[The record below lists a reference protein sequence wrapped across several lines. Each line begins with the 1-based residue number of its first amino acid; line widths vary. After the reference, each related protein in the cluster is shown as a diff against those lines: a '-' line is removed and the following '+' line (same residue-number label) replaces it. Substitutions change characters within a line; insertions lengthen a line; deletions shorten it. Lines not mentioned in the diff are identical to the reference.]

1 MSGLRRTD
9 DAPQRGRERACVVTV
24 LNMAQAIN
32 QGLDL
37 ALAEDPRV
45 MVLGE
50 DVGRT
55 GGVFR
60 VTDGLQQRYGE
71 DRVVDTPV
79 AESGIVG
86 VALGLAVGGM
96 RPVAE
101 IQFMGFSY
109 PAFDQVISHVS
120 RIRNRSRHRF
130 TAPLVIRIPYGGGI
144 GAAEHHSESAEVIYA
159 HAPGL
164 KVVVPASP
172 ADAKGLLLAAIGD
185 PDPVIFLEP
194 IRVYRALREE
204 VPEERYEVP
213 IGKARVVREGE
224 EATVIAYGSMLRE
237 AGLAVDLLE
246 EEGSSVELIDVRSLV
261 PLDTE
266 TLVRSVEKTGR
277 VVIVQEAPRTGG
289 FAGEMIAII
298 QERALYSLAAPV
310 ARVTGWDTVFPLK
323 RSERHYLPTPERI
336 ARAVRRVLAA

>member
-1 MSGLRRTD
+1 MF
-9 DAPQRGRERACVVTV
+9 VVTD

-32 QGLDL
+32 RALDQ
-37 ALAEDPRV
+37 ALTADPWV

-60 VTDGLQQRYGE
+60 VTDGLQQRHGE
-71 DRVVDTPV
+71 ERVVDTPV

-144 GAAEHHSESAEVIYA
+144 GAAEHHSESSEAIYT
-159 HAPGL
+159 HTPGL
-164 KVVVPASP
+164 KVVVPATP
-172 ADAKGLLLAAIGD
+172 ADAKGLLLSAIGD

-194 IRVYRALREE
+194 IRLYRAIREE
-204 VPEERYEVP
+204 VPEEDYRIP
-213 IGKARVVREGE
+213 IGDARVVRPGE
-224 EATVIAYGSMLRE
+224 DVTVVAYGSLVRE
-237 AGLAVDLLE
+237 AGMAADRLQ
-246 EEGSSVELIDVRSLV
+246 EEGSTIELIDLRSLV
-261 PLDTE
+261 PLDIDTV
-266 TLVRSVEKTGR
+266 LRSVEKTGR
-277 VVIVQEAPRTGG
+277 AVVVQEAPRTGG
-289 FAGEMIAII
+289 FAGELIAQI
-298 QERALYSLAAPV
+298 QERALYSLQAPV

-336 ARAVRRVLAA
+336 AAAVRRVLDA

>member
-1 MSGLRRTD
+1 
-9 DAPQRGRERACVVTV
+9 VTV

-32 QGLDL
+32 QGLDQ

-45 MVLGE
+45 IVLGE

-71 DRVVDTPV
+71 ERVVDTPV

-120 RIRNRSRHRF
+120 RFRNRSRHRF

-159 HAPGL
+159 HTPGL

-172 ADAKGLLLAAIGD
+172 ADAKGLLQAAIGD
-185 PDPVIFLEP
+185 PDPVVFLEP

-213 IGKARVVREGE
+213 IGEARVVREGE
-224 EATVIAYGSMLRE
+224 EATVVAYGSMLRE

-246 EEGSSVELIDVRSLV
+246 EEGSSIELIDLRSLV
-261 PLDTE
+261 PLDAATI
-266 TLVRSVEKTGR
+266 VRSVEKTGR
-277 VVIVQEAPRTGG
+277 AVIVQEAPRTGG
-289 FAGEMIAII
+289 FAGELIAII

-336 ARAVRRVLAA
+336 ARAIRKVLAA